1 MKDSLALALYWAK
14 DLMKD
19 WVDNDPAVCL
29 LLGQGNSRHQPW
41 ALPAGGWQVD
51 TGSNVAVI
59 PVDDMSKSQFAQGCK
74 SPYSG
79 PRASA
84 CVLVSV
90 VFWCSLS
97 TSLP

>member
-1 MKDSLALALYWAK
+1 MKDSLALALHWAK

-59 PVDDMSKSQFAQGCK
+59 PVDDICQNLNLLKAA
-74 SPYSG
+74 
-79 PRASA
+79 R
-84 CVLVSV
+84 VLTAALVRLH
-90 VFWCSLS
+90 VF
-97 TSLP
+97 